1 MPDILERLEKF
12 SVYSVTEQQE
22 VIDYSMSEI
31 RNNRNTMELM
41 GREIE
46 RLETSVGGNVVK
58 DMLPEIKP
66 IKETPDDPIPDNP
79 VLSSPVTILEEGT
92 EPTATAID
100 DGGNV
105 LVPEA
110 VEAATSISTGGNVV
124 RDMSEEEIARV
135 FGATQTF
142 EEPTEEEYTKLK
154 KEAEDRVN
162 VLIAEADL
170 NDRPLEEGGSDGVS
184 TGERETLY
192 GVGNRSSIIPS
203 TQAQGDTASDSDAE
217 PGQVGEPVGGGIV
230 GEPGD
235 NEEGVGQP

>member
-100 DGGNV
+100 D
-105 LVPEA
+105 
-110 VEAATSISTGGNVV
+110 GGNVV